1 MQKIQPF
8 LWFDNQAVE
17 AARFYTSL
25 FPNSRIKTTVDYDDP
40 GPSMHETL
48 TVVEFQ
54 LAGLDVTAMNAGPEF
69 SFTPAVSFFVACD
82 SEGEIDALYEKLSE
96 GGVMMPLQAYPFSE
110 KFAWVAD
117 RYGLS
122 WQLNLASDVQ
132 KITPFL
138 MYVGDQS
145 GKAEEAMQFYTSV
158 FPDSAI
164 ESVNRFG
171 PGSGEPEGNVSHGR
185 FRLHGQPFMAMDSS
199 LEHNFTFTEAISLY
213 VDCETQ
219 EEVDELWGKLTAD
232 GGEESQCG
240 WLKDRY
246 GVSWQIIPRILIELQ
261 QDEDPEKARRVTEA
275 MYQMQKIEIDEL
287 KRAYAQPQPQ
297 S

>member
-1 MQKIQPF
+1 MQKISPF

-25 FPNSRIKTTVDYDDP
+25 FPNSRIKTTIDYDDP
-40 GPSMHETL
+40 GPSPSDTL
-48 TVVEFQ
+48 TIVEFQ
-54 LAGLDVTAMNAGPEF
+54 LAGLDITAMNAGPEF
-69 SFTPAVSFFVACD
+69 SFTPSTSFFVFCD
-82 SEGEIDALYEKLSE
+82 SAGEVDRLYAALSE
-96 GGVMMPLQAYPFSE
+96 DGVTLMPLQAYPFSE
-110 KFAWVAD
+110 RFAWVND

-122 WQLNLASDVQ
+122 WQLMLGAGEP

-145 GKAEEAMQFYTSV
+145 GKAEEAMNFYTSL

-164 ESVNRFG
+164 ESVSYYG
-171 PGSGEPEGNVSHGR
+171 PGTEQPEGNVMHAR
-185 FRLHGQPFMAMDSS
+185 FRLHGQPFMAMDGGTQ
-199 LEHNFTFTEAISLY
+199 HQFTFTEAFSLY
-213 VDCETQ
+213 VDCQTQ
-219 EEVDELWGKLTAD
+219 EEVDDLWAKLAD
-232 GGEESQCG
+232 GGEEQACG

-246 GVSWQIIPRILIELQ
+246 GVSWQIIPRILMELM

-287 KRAYAQPQPQ
+287 RRAYAEPQRQ
-297 S
+297 A